1 MPRSLGSAL
10 SGSVTRF
17 LGGSFRGVVSRV
29 IDDPGDGIAVSR
41 DGSTLFMAESE
52 DDTVYELS
60 VVDGSRLRVVRG
72 CGVGQVCVA
81 PDGFVFIAD
90 STRHCV
96 HVLTPDLS
104 PHSVIGKR
112 HLQFAVGVC
121 ASNDVV
127 VVADLASRRCVKV
140 FRRSDGSLL
149 SRFGPPG
156 SGDGELM
163 EPRRLCLVRGGSR
176 IAVADCE
183 NHRVSVFSVGGEFIH
198 HVGVGLLF
206 FPHGIACSAFD
217 ELVVSGDGGF
227 RIFSDVGDV
236 LMSFSGDHALT
247 DIALHDST
255 LFTVDIDD
263 EVCVVFE

>member
-1 MPRSLGSAL
+1 
-10 SGSVTRF
+10 VTRF

-29 IDDPGDGIAVSR
+29 IDHSAGLWELGDGIAVSR
-41 DGSTLFMAESE
+41 DGSTLFVTAGRREI
-52 DDTVYELS
+52 VYECR
-60 VVDGSRLRVVRG
+60 VDDGSRLRVVRS
-72 CGVGQVCVA
+72 CAAGQVCVA

-90 STRHCV
+90 YPKHCV

-104 PHSVIGKR
+104 PHSVIGKQR
-112 HLQFAVGVC
+112 LTSAAGVC

-127 VVADLASRRCVKV
+127 VVADDASRRCVKV

-149 SRFGPPG
+149 SRFGPRG

-176 IAVADCE
+176 IAVVDGE

-198 HVGVGLLF
+198 HVGVGVLY

-217 ELVVSGDGGF
+217 ELVVSGGRNDAF
-227 RIFSDVGDV
+227 LIFSDVGDV
-236 LMSFSGDHALT
+236 LMSFHSNHTLT

-255 LFTVDIDD
+255 LFAVDPDHLA
-263 EVCVVFE
+263 CVVFE